1 MTTTIYEHNGKKYRL
16 ADERDIGKLVW
27 RSETDFYTAMQNN
40 LSRTSLEAYNPD
52 AYSKYKTA
60 FGYWQFAFVELEPE
74 AAEPPRPD
82 WLPEAGSRIL
92 GEDDVIQNGDRYWDG
107 YCSNLAQYS
116 IGKTHKQAKEDYD
129 PNWVWW
135 RPAPPESTTTET
147 EQVPEVPDPAATVDY
162 KSMEERVKISLSASR
177 YLAACREH
185 TRAIEE
191 LSGASQEMQELLKN
205 RPRKFIIKDFHDCKY
220 HLFEVNVNG
229 TFTSEV
235 IDML

>member
-74 AAEPPRPD
+74 AAEPPRPR
-82 WLPEAGSRIL
+82 WLPEGARIL
-92 GEDDVIQNGDRYWDG
+92 GDDEIIQKGGKFHDSVYGDEGDASKSVGRPHIEARKVY
-107 YCSNLAQYS
+107 SN
-116 IGKTHKQAKEDYD
+116 
-129 PNWVWW
+129 NWTWY
-135 RPAPPESTTTET
+135 RPASEPTTTKS
-147 EQVPEVPDPAATVDY
+147 EQPAEVPTPEPAPFEKRVDLH
-162 KSMEERVKISLSASR
+162 LSASR

-191 LSGASQEMQELLKN
+191 LSAASQEMRDLVKGEA
-205 RPRKFIIKDFHDCKY
+205 RKFIVKDNYDFKH
-220 HLFEVNVNG
+220 HLFTVKADG
-229 TFTSEV
+229 TFTVEAV
-235 IDML
+235 DML